1 MSVEIARYQ
10 FHSWARRGISANISE
25 PDDLGSGSS
34 TLTERAEV
42 PISVKLNGNAIPK
55 NFALIGPGDIIGIQR
70 DMIVRTEPLNW
81 ITDSEPNYLAF
92 VEFYDED
99 FPWRYTP
106 AAPQGE
112 KLRPWVAL
120 LVLKEDEFE
129 RSRRRVPLPSITVK
143 NQAVLPP
150 FDETWLWAHVHSHA
164 DIPDSELSD
173 YERFLLSLNR
183 TVNDDP
189 DQIFSRVLSPR
200 KLEANTAYCGFVVPA
215 FETGRL
221 AGLEQP
227 TAGVNAQMSA
237 WDHAGP
243 RGEMPVYF
251 EWFFRTG
258 VDADFEALV
267 KLLEPRPMD
276 KKVGIRD
283 MDSSRPGFVQADDP
297 TLEIPGTQP
306 HILGLEGALKAPTTQ
321 STVFPDPPEADDFQV
336 ELQKIVNLPE
346 TIPADLE
353 QDPIISAPLYGK
365 NHAKKSADDVI
376 LLDIEQE
383 TWVHDLN
390 RDPRTRVAAGFGT
403 LVVQKNQ
410 EKFMRKAWE
419 QVARII
425 EANRRIKASRFMMS
439 VAFQYTQKTFTKI
452 QGAVLLAMSNPML
465 KKVKGS
471 PATLYAMLRASRL
484 PAAVFSG
491 AFRRVARPDGAL
503 ARRLHPG
510 GRFNYPQLVE
520 KLGDGRITASPPKQ
534 TPGGLFTTQDIAD
547 AVFPSDLPAWLLWL
561 LKHGRLLSILLQVL
575 FIILALLT
583 GAYAVFGALAFAAVA
598 ALVFAGR
605 LIGNANAAQRILDN
619 QKQLESIQT
628 VPPRPG
634 FTLRLSDEATP
645 PPPTSAG
652 SGRDSREAA
661 NFRAASIEFNRRL
674 AVKAPEKAVVPFD
687 LGNAYAKVGAAIH
700 PYRSFPLRLSALVQ
714 FPAYIDLGQ
723 PENLFPAMA
732 YPDIEDPM
740 YKGLSDISGE
750 LLLPNLQL
758 IPPNT
763 ISLLKTNRKFIESY
777 MVGLNHE
784 MGGELLWR
792 EYPTDQRGS
801 YFRQFWDVKGVIRPS
816 AGQSEAEL
824 TELHKDIPPIDTW
837 LRASRLGDHDKRAAA
852 GDAEQLVLVVRGD
865 LLKRYPNT
873 LILAQ
878 KAVAGMDAAGES
890 PVIDQDL
897 DEDEFNSQVKFP
909 LYKAEIAPDLKF
921 FGFDLTIEQ
930 ARGSEP
936 TPGFDDDLGWFFILQ
951 EIPGE
956 PRFGMDIEFDP
967 GSDGLSWDDLAWD
980 RFADPDLKFIRSG
993 VRPNITPSDNT
1004 PDKWGTSSANMAYVL
1019 FQKPSMVAVHA
1030 KEMLASI

>member
-10 FHSWARRGISANISE
+10 FHSWARRGISANITE
-25 PDDLGSGSS
+25 PDDLGGGGS

-42 PISVKLNGNAIPK
+42 PISVKLNGNAITK
-55 NFALIGPGDIIGIQR
+55 NFALIGPGDIIGINR

-81 ITDSEPNYLAF
+81 ITDTEPNYLAF

-112 KLRPWVAL
+112 KLRSWLVL

-129 RSRRRVPLPSITVK
+129 RSKRRVPLPSITIK
-143 NQAVLPP
+143 NKDALPA

-173 YERFLLSLNR
+173 YEKFLLSLNKM
-183 TVNDDP
+183 VNDDP
-189 DQIFSRVLSPR
+189 DQIFSRLMSSR
-200 KLEANTAYCGFVVPA
+200 KLESNTAYCAFVAPA

-227 TAGVNAQMSA
+227 TAGINAQLSS
-237 WDHAGP
+237 WDNDGP

-267 KLLEPRPMD
+267 KLLEPRKMD

-283 MDSSRPGFVQADDP
+283 MDSSRPGFVRAEDP
-297 TLEIPGTQP
+297 NLEIPGTQP
-306 HILGLEGALKAPTTQ
+306 AILGLEGALKSPDTQ
-321 STVFPDPPEADDFQV
+321 STVFPDPPAAKDFQV

-346 TIPADLE
+346 TIAADLNE
-353 QDPIISAPLYGK
+353 DPIISAPLYGK
-365 NHAKKSADDVI
+365 NHAKQSADDVV
-376 LLDIEQE
+376 LLDIAQE
-383 TWVHDLN
+383 AWVHDLN
-390 RDPRTRVAAGFGT
+390 KDPRTRVAAGFGT

-410 EKFMRKAWE
+410 DRFMRKAWE
-419 QVARII
+419 QVAKII
-425 EANRRIKASRFMMS
+425 EANKRIVATKFMMS
-439 VAFQYTQKTFTKI
+439 VALQFTKKTFSKF
-452 QGAVLLAMSNPML
+452 QGAALLAVSNPVL

-471 PATLYAMLRASRL
+471 PATLYAMLRESRL

-491 AFRRVARPDGAL
+491 AFRRVVRPDGAV
-503 ARRLHPG
+503 ARRLSPG
-510 GRFNYPQLVE
+510 IKFNYPQLVE
-520 KLGDGRITASPPKQ
+520 KIGDGRVTASPSKG
-534 TPGGLFTTQDIAD
+534 TPGGLFTTQDIANG
-547 AVFPSDLPAWLLWL
+547 VFPPNQPAWLLWL
-561 LKHGRLLSILLQVL
+561 LKHGRLILILL
-575 FIILALLT
+575 LALFVLLAVFT
-583 GAYAVFGALAFAAVA
+583 GAFVVFGVLAIAAIAAAVY
-598 ALVFAGR
+598 AGR
-605 LIGNANAAQRILDN
+605 LAANAAASERILDN
-619 QKQLESIQT
+619 KKELDSLQA
-628 VPPRPG
+628 VPPQPN
-634 FTLRLSDEATP
+634 FTLRLSDEATT

-652 SGRDSREAA
+652 LGRDSREAA
-661 NFRAASIEFNRRL
+661 NFRTALIDVNKRL
-674 AVKAPEKAVVPFD
+674 AVKAPEKTPLEFD
-687 LGNAYAKVGAAIH
+687 LGNAHAKLTKAIH
-700 PYRSFPLRLSALVQ
+700 PHTAFPLRLSVLVK
-714 FPAYIDLGQ
+714 FPEYIDLGQ
-723 PENLFPAMA
+723 PQNIFPAMA
-732 YPDIEDPM
+732 YPDFEDPM

-801 YFRQFWDVKGVIRPS
+801 YFRQFWDVKGVIRP
-816 AGQSEAEL
+816 AEGKSEAEL
-824 TELHKDIPPIDTW
+824 TEEHKDISPIDTW
-837 LRASRLGDHDKRAAA
+837 LRDSLLGVHDKRAP
-852 GDAEQLVLVVRGD
+852 GSPEQLVLVVRGD

-873 LILAQ
+873 LIFAQ
-878 KAVAGMDAAGES
+878 KAVAGTDAAGEG
-890 PVIDQDL
+890 PVIDQTL
-897 DEDEFNSQVKFP
+897 DEAEFKTQVKFP

-921 FGFDLTIEQ
+921 FGFDLTLKQ
-930 ARGSEP
+930 ARGTEK

-956 PRFGMDIEFDP
+956 PRFGMDIAFDP
-967 GSDGLSWDDLAWD
+967 GSDGVTWDDLAWD
-980 RFADPDLKFIRSG
+980 SFGGADLKFIPAA
-993 VRPNITPSDNT
+993 VHPTFTPSDNS
-1004 PDKWGTSSANMAYVL
+1004 PDKWGTNSANMAYIL